1 MRDRVVMRGGEV
13 VKVMR
18 VLPQK
23 CKLKVPGDIVYLLIC
38 FWECFW
44 VNHFFYV
51 IHRPLTLRYSILTV
65 A

>member
-44 VNHFFYV
+44 EALIRHGKGSVNW
-51 IHRPLTLRYSILTV
+51 PMKEEPE
-65 A
+65 